1 MIETRLDGETFR
13 VYEDGALIVE
23 FEVSDH
29 TTAAHIEDLCRILRP
44 SSHMLVHQKFI
55 LSDVQHNIVDERLY
69 GRAVIQE
76 GAFESAYLDTDLT
89 SFKAKLVSRLKK
101 HLRAAE

>member
-1 MIETRLDGETFR
+1 MIETRVDGSTLR
-13 VYEDGALIVE
+13 VYEDGALVVE
-23 FEVSDH
+23 FDVPDH
-29 TTAAHIEDLCRILRP
+29 TTAAHIEELCRVLRP

-76 GAFESAYLDTDLT
+76 GAFESAYLDTNPML
-89 SFKAKLVSRLKK
+89 FKARLISRLKN